1 MSDQE
6 LKQYFFQHRDEDS
19 FHAYMDR
26 KSLRP
31 KRVLME
37 AEELNHLSFD
47 EQVKVV
53 EDRMRSHQGTKLPD
67 SQNSLGNH
75 GDVA

>member
-1 MSDQE
+1 MTSFESMSDQE

-26 KSLRP
+26 RSLRP

-37 AEELNHLSFD
+37 VGELDHLSFD
-47 EQVKVV
+47 EKVKIV
-53 EDRMRSHQGTKLPD
+53 EERMRSHQITKLPD
-67 SQNSLGNH
+67 NENS
-75 GDVA
+75 

>member
-1 MSDQE
+1 MTSKFESMSDRE

-26 KSLRP
+26 RSLRP

-37 AEELNHLSFD
+37 AEELDRLSFD

-53 EDRMRSHQGTKLPD
+53 EDRMRSPQETKLPD
-67 SQNSLGNH
+67 SKNS
-75 GDVA
+75 

>member
-1 MSDQE
+1 MMSFESMSDQE

-26 KSLRP
+26 RSLKP

-37 AEELNHLSFD
+37 AGELDHLSFS

-53 EDRMRSHQGTKLPD
+53 EERMRAHHGTKLPD
-67 SQNSLGNH
+67 SKSS
-75 GDVA
+75 

>member
-1 MSDQE
+1 MTNKFESMSDQE

-26 KSLRP
+26 KFLRP

-37 AEELNHLSFD
+37 AGELDHLSFN

-53 EDRMRSHQGTKLPD
+53 ENRMRSHFGTKLPD
-67 SQNSLGNH
+67 SKNS
-75 GDVA
+75 

>member
-1 MSDQE
+1 MMSFESMSDQE

-19 FHAYMDR
+19 FHAYMER
-26 KSLRP
+26 RSLRP

-37 AEELNHLSFD
+37 AGELDHLSFS

-53 EDRMRSHQGTKLPD
+53 EERMRSHQITKLPD
-67 SQNSLGNH
+67 NKDS
-75 GDVA
+75 

>member
-1 MSDQE
+1 MSNG
-6 LKQYFFQHRDEDS
+6 F
-19 FHAYMDR
+19 YMDR

-37 AEELNHLSFD
+37 AGELDHLSFG

-53 EDRMRSHQGTKLPD
+53 EARMRSRQKTKSPD
-67 SQNSLGNH
+67 NNS
-75 GDVA
+75 

>member
-1 MSDQE
+1 MTSKFESMSDQE
-6 LKQYFFQHRDEDS
+6 LKEYFFQHRDEDS

-26 KSLRP
+26 RSSRP

-37 AEELNHLSFD
+37 AGELDHLSFD

-67 SQNSLGNH
+67 SNNS
-75 GDVA
+75 

>member
-1 MSDQE
+1 MMSFESMSDQE

-26 KSLRP
+26 RSLRP

-37 AEELNHLSFD
+37 AGELDHLSFD
-47 EQVKVV
+47 EKVKIV
-53 EDRMRSHQGTKLPD
+53 EERMRSPQITKLPD
-67 SQNSLGNH
+67 NNNS
-75 GDVA
+75 

>member
-1 MSDQE
+1 MMSKFESMSDQE
-6 LKQYFFQHRDEDS
+6 LKQYFLQHRDDDS

-26 KSLRP
+26 RSLRS
-31 KRVLME
+31 KRVLIE
-37 AEELNHLSFD
+37 AGELDRLSFD

-67 SQNSLGNH
+67 NKNS
-75 GDVA
+75 

>member
-1 MSDQE
+1 MSKFESMSDQE

-26 KSLRP
+26 RSLRP

-37 AEELNHLSFD
+37 AGGLDHLPFD
-47 EQVKVV
+47 EKVKIV
-53 EDRMRSHQGTKLPD
+53 EDRMQSHQGTKLPD
-67 SQNSLGNH
+67 SKNS
-75 GDVA
+75 